1 MSNMKYVKQFG
12 IIIVVSFLGEIL
24 HSLIPVPVPASIY
37 GLVLMFG
44 GLITGVIPYDSVK
57 EVGTFLVDIMA
68 IMFLPAAV
76 GLMDAFDI
84 LRPVLVPFAV
94 ITVVS
99 TVVVMV
105 ASGKVTEIVMHH
117 SKKTE
122 DELSEELLKEEMEG
136 ECR

>member
-37 GLVLMFG
+37 GLVLMFA

>member
-1 MSNMKYVKQFG
+1 MRYVKQFG

-24 HSLIPVPVPASIY
+24 HSLIPIPVPASIY
-37 GLVLMFG
+37 GLVLMFA

-99 TVVVMV
+99 TIVVMV
-105 ASGKVTEIVMHH
+105 VSGKVTETVMHH

-122 DELSEELLKEEMEG
+122 DEFSEELMKEEMEG

>member
-1 MSNMKYVKQFG
+1 MRYVKQFG

-24 HSLIPVPVPASIY
+24 HSLIPIPVPASIY
-37 GLVLMFG
+37 GLVLMFA

-99 TVVVMV
+99 TIVVMV
-105 ASGKVTEIVMHH
+105 VSGKVTEIVMRH

-122 DELSEELLKEEMEG
+122 DEFSEELMKEEMEG

>member
-1 MSNMKYVKQFG
+1 MRYVKQFG

-37 GLVLMFG
+37 GLVLMFA

>member
-1 MSNMKYVKQFG
+1 MRYVKQFG

-24 HSLIPVPVPASIY
+24 HSLIPIPVPASIY
-37 GLVLMFG
+37 GLVLMFA

-99 TVVVMV
+99 TIVVMV
-105 ASGKVTEIVMHH
+105 VSGKVTEIVMHH

-122 DELSEELLKEEMEG
+122 DEFSEELMKEEMEG

>member
-1 MSNMKYVKQFG
+1 MRYVKQFG

-37 GLVLMFG
+37 GLVLMFA

-99 TVVVMV
+99 TIVVMV
-105 ASGKVTEIVMHH
+105 VSGKVTEIVMHH

-122 DELSEELLKEEMEG
+122 DEFSEELMKEEMEG